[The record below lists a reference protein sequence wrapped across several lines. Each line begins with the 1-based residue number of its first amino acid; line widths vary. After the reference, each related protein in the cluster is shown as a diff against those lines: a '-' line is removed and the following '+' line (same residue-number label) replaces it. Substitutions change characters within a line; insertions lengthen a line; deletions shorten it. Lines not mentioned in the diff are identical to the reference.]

1 MSAFRMPKP
10 VKITGLSS
18 SVTKSFVNGIIPCI
32 NPTEEEVRNALLVL
46 GMTAE
51 SVRCAYCGGDCT
63 EWDHLKPLISSK
75 APTGYISEIHNLVPS
90 CGKCNQSKGNRE
102 WREWIVS
109 DANLSPKT
117 RGVPDL
123 AERIERLEGYERA
136 FQPIRLDFREIVGD
150 ELWEEHWRNYE
161 AVISAM
167 EAARDTSDKVKG
179 LIAQAVMAKSER
191 SRTSPKSVY
200 REDSPRRAN
209 ESDSGFDVES
219 NLKSIGKW
227 FFLQNFET
235 IYEWRGDRQGLVDK
249 LLEES
254 SGKGRN
260 GVNTSVSETLRII
273 GAGASSEA
281 FGSLLN
287 SVRFLHDHPEA
298 SEMICGI
305 LARHPEL
312 GFQNG
317 EDI

>member
-1 MSAFRMPKP
+1 MSVFRMPKP
-10 VKITGLSS
+10 VKVTGLNS

-46 GMTAE
+46 GMTPE

-63 EWDHLKPLISSK
+63 EWDHLKPLISNK

-109 DANLSPKT
+109 NANLSPKT

-123 AERIERLEGYERA
+123 AEHIERLERYEEA
-136 FQPIRLDFREIVGD
+136 FQPIRLDFRDIVGD

-179 LIAQAVMAKSER
+179 LIAQAVMARSE
-191 SRTSPKSVY
+191 SFRTSPKCTY
-200 REDSPRRAN
+200 REASPRRAN
-209 ESDSGFDVES
+209 EPDSGLNVES
-219 NLKSIGKW
+219 SLKSIGKW

-235 IYEWRGDRQGLVDK
+235 IYEWCGNKQGLVDK
-249 LLEES
+249 LLEKPNS
-254 SGKGRN
+254 KGEN
-260 GVNTSVSETLRII
+260 GTNTSVSETLRII

-281 FGSLLN
+281 FENLLK
-287 SVRFLHDHPEA
+287 SDRFLHDHPEA
-298 SEMICGI
+298 TEMIRGI

-312 GFQNG
+312 RF
-317 EDI
+317 